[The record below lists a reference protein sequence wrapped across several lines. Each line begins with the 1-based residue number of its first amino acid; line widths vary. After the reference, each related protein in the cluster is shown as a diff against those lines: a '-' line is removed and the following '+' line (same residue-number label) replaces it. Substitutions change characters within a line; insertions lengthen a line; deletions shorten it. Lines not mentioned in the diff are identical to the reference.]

1 MRGSARSDA
10 AHANGSAGEELN
22 IVRAF
27 DCVDPMHEEAHFT
40 SETDAVLTE
49 KVLRH
54 FAEYHPD
61 VAEEAVI
68 TAKDGM
74 FDDLIW
80 RILDDGHGKL

>member
-1 MRGSARSDA
+1 M
-10 AHANGSAGEELN
+10 
-22 IVRAF
+22 RAF

-61 VAEEAVI
+61 VAEEAVRQMVG
-68 TAKDGM
+68 TRAYVEASTSGV
-74 FDDLIW
+74 
-80 RILDDGHGKL
+80 DDG